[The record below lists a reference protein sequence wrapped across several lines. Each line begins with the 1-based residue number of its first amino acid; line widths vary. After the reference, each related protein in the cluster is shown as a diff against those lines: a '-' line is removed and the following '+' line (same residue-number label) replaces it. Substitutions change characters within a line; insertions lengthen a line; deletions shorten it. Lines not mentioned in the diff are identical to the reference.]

1 MAVVTNIRR
10 LDGRLSVTGLAAFF
24 TLRAE
29 AAFLGSVSKYC
40 RYQNWPS
47 SVRPDVRITGEAN
60 TYPIH
65 ICKRIEREKGAH
77 IRVPTQDF
85 FDLSHIYLRPSA
97 PTSLLFVRSTSH
109 PVQDGRRS

>member
-24 TLRAE
+24 TLRTE

-47 SVRPDVRITGEAN
+47 VRPDVRITGEAN
-60 TYPIH
+60 PI
-65 ICKRIEREKGAH
+65 RA
-77 IRVPTQDF
+77 
-85 FDLSHIYLRPSA
+85 
-97 PTSLLFVRSTSH
+97 
-109 PVQDGRRS
+109 